1 MQVEIN
7 GERRVLEEQMTL
19 RELIEYLKLAPE
31 RLAIELNQMV
41 VRRADWP
48 STPLNEGDRI
58 EIVHFV
64 GGGMKEMLQRLE
76 CFYSSLPPSSLLL
89 IRWLRV

>member
-1 MQVEIN
+1 LQVEIN
-7 GERRVLEEQMTL
+7 GERRVFEEQMTL

-31 RLAIELNQMV
+31 RLAIELNHSV

-48 STPLNEGDRI
+48 TTTLNEGDHI

-64 GGGMKEMLQRLE
+64 GGGNKGMRAAAMKDERNA
-76 CFYSSLPPSSLLL
+76 STA
-89 IRWLRV
+89 